1 MKKKTMRFALAA
13 AMFGSVVQFGGC
25 LSSGIWQDILLNAA
39 TELVWDSTAIL
50 DFFGD
55 DGPGLFL

>member
-1 MKKKTMRFALAA
+1 MKKTVKMVLAT
-13 AMFGSVVQFGGC
+13 AMFGTVIQFGGC
-25 LSSGIWQDILLNAA
+25 LSSGLVQDILLNAA

-55 DGPGLFL
+55 GPTGLIL